1 MLVDTHEPVRVHP
14 RVFERH
20 PDLTAEEVFS
30 AWEGTLRWVER
41 TRSAFDETVAV
52 GISSG
57 GRILEMV
64 GVFQQDGSWLIYHA
78 MCPPTA
84 RTLREVGLR

>member
-30 AWEGTLRWVER
+30 AWEGTMRCVEGA
-41 TRSAFDETVAV
+41 RSAFDETVAV